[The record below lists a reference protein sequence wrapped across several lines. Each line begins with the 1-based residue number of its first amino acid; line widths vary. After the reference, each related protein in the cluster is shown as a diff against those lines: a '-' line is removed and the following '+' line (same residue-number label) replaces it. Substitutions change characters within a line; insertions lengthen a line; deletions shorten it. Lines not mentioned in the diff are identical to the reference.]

1 MIEDPPRLAL
11 DLDIVHHVLPREDGR
26 LALDDAR
33 VGAFRPG
40 DLASELGLGVVLGGL
55 GLGVVAALVEE
66 SLGDVTP
73 REDEDLALGP
83 FGDDEFCLRQR
94 VSPD

>member
-1 MIEDPPRLAL
+1 VIEDPPRLAL
-11 DLDIVHHVLPREDGR
+11 DLYIVHHVLPREDGR

-33 VGAFRPG
+33 VGAFRSG

-73 REDEDLALGP
+73 GEDEDLALGS
-83 FGDDEFCLRQR
+83 FGGDEFCSGQR